1 MIKQIIDNKSS
12 FHLFQVTVWDYVKF
26 GANDFLGEIILSV
39 SNQPL
44 DDEPEWHT
52 LLPHKETI
60 SHVVNFLKHCFLN
73 FFIKLYSIA
82 VTS

>member
-12 FHLFQVTVWDYVKF
+12 FYLNFQVTVWDYVKF
-26 GANDFLGEIILSV
+26 GANDFLGEIILPV

-52 LLPHKETI
+52 LLPHKETS
-60 SHVVNFLKHCFLN
+60 SHVVSFHKQFLFKILFN
-73 FFIKLYSIA
+73 
-82 VTS
+82 